1 MTRNEC
7 EKWVQQSFSSFFCTN
22 LYDNFSNFLRGS
34 VKTWQNMKKSNL
46 KTLWIFHSFITSLH
60 NINNSIK
67 IDFIFFKG
75 SKKNQEMLVFS
86 SDKSASKYWPRVIY
100 SIALIRLSA
109 WIILITFCLVC
120 FESSAVELNK
130 LIRESRPHFSG
141 LTVEQ
146 TRDFLIIYLIFGVLY
161 VLIDR
166 KYPFFIICFS
176 NQLRRKWLWRSLEL
190 GIGFYHS

>member
-1 MTRNEC
+1 MAKY
-7 EKWVQQSFSSFFCTN
+7 EKI
-22 LYDNFSNFLRGS
+22 LP
-34 VKTWQNMKKSNL
+34 KPNL
-46 KTLWIFHSFITSLH
+46 KTLLIFHSFITSLH

-75 SKKNQEMLVFS
+75 SSSLNNKKQEMLFS
-86 SDKSASKYWPRVIY
+86 SDKSASKFWPRVIY

-166 KYPFFIICFS
+166 KYLLNLIGNQIVLNRMLQSKRNYSKASFFLSIT
-176 NQLRRKWLWRSLEL
+176 W
-190 GIGFYHS
+190 

>member
-1 MTRNEC
+1 
-7 EKWVQQSFSSFFCTN
+7 
-22 LYDNFSNFLRGS
+22 
-34 VKTWQNMKKSNL
+34 
-46 KTLWIFHSFITSLH
+46 
-60 NINNSIK
+60 
-67 IDFIFFKG
+67 
-75 SKKNQEMLVFS
+75 MLVFS

-176 NQLRRKWLWRSLEL
+176 NQKRRKWL
-190 GIGFYHS
+190 

>member
-1 MTRNEC
+1 MC
-7 EKWVQQSFSSFFCTN
+7 SSH
-22 LYDNFSNFLRGS
+22 LYSS
-34 VKTWQNMKKSNL
+34 STSKTQLL
-46 KTLWIFHSFITSLH
+46 KTQSITSLH
-60 NINNSIK
+60 CINNSIK

-75 SKKNQEMLVFS
+75 SSNNKKQEMLFS

-109 WIILITFCLVC
+109 WIILITFCMVC

-166 KYPFFIICFS
+166 KYLLKRSI
-176 NQLRRKWLWRSLEL
+176 LRALL
-190 GIGFYHS
+190 

>member
-1 MTRNEC
+1 MTRDEC
-7 EKWVQQSFSSFFCTN
+7 EKS
-22 LYDNFSNFLRGS
+22 D
-34 VKTWQNMKKSNL
+34 KTWQTMKKSYQNRTW
-46 KTLWIFHSFITSLH
+46 KPCQSFIHSSLVYTAL
-60 NINNSIK
+60 IIESKLIL
-67 IDFIFFKG
+67 FLFKG
-75 SKKNQEMLVFS
+75 SKKNQEMLMFS

-166 KYPFFIICFS
+166 KYPFFIT
-176 NQLRRKWLWRSLEL
+176 LKLWYNEQVRQTLFVHY
-190 GIGFYHS
+190 IR

>member
-1 MTRNEC
+1 
-7 EKWVQQSFSSFFCTN
+7 
-22 LYDNFSNFLRGS
+22 
-34 VKTWQNMKKSNL
+34 
-46 KTLWIFHSFITSLH
+46 
-60 NINNSIK
+60 
-67 IDFIFFKG
+67 
-75 SKKNQEMLVFS
+75 MLVFS

-166 KYPFFIICFS
+166 KYPFFINCFFQS
-176 NQLRRKWLWRSLEL
+176 IKEEVAVKES
-190 GIGFYHS
+190 GIGNRLLSFLVLKTEYTLQ

>member
-1 MTRNEC
+1 
-7 EKWVQQSFSSFFCTN
+7 
-22 LYDNFSNFLRGS
+22 
-34 VKTWQNMKKSNL
+34 
-46 KTLWIFHSFITSLH
+46 
-60 NINNSIK
+60 
-67 IDFIFFKG
+67 
-75 SKKNQEMLVFS
+75 MLFS

-109 WIILITFCLVC
+109 WIILITFCMVC

-166 KYPFFIICFS
+166 KYLLSMQDLFLEHYCENALEIVMYSGSRIPKSQGGRPRKFDS
-176 NQLRRKWLWRSLEL
+176 RTRPDPEKQNQNNPKVSRS
-190 GIGFYHS
+190 